1 MKQHIG
7 IFLGFAAAM
16 ILVAMT
22 VGGHSSRAD
31 MPDTVKTVMSFPSTS
46 P

>member
-22 VGGHSSRAD
+22 IGGHSSRAD
-31 MPDTVKTVMSFPSTS
+31 MPDKGETVMTFPS